1 MYINEMIM
9 SILAI
14 VLAVLAIVYSGHVAI
29 VYQRFNDQIKSWS
42 ENIDASTKDAIE
54 RSARQIL
61 RELDEKITEEKQKE
75 NVESLNNNENE

>member
-1 MYINEMIM
+1 M

-42 ENIDASTKDAIE
+42 ENLDASTKDAIE

>member
-1 MYINEMIM
+1 M

>member
-1 MYINEMIM
+1 MIM

-61 RELDEKITEEKQKE
+61 RELDEKITEEKE
-75 NVESLNNNENE
+75 NDNVESLNNNENV

>member
-1 MYINEMIM
+1 M

-75 NVESLNNNENE
+75 NVEPLNNNENE

>member
-1 MYINEMIM
+1 M

-42 ENIDASTKDAIE
+42 ENIDASTRAAIE
-54 RSARQIL
+54 SSARNIL
-61 RELDEKITEEKQKE
+61 RELDAKITEEKENE
-75 NVESLNNNENE
+75 NVEPLNNNEDDKD

>member
-1 MYINEMIM
+1 MIM